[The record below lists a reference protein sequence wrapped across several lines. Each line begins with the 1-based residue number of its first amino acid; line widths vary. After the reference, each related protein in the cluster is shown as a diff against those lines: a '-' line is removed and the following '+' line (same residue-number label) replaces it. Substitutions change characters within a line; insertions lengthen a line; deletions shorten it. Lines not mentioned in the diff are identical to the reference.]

1 MVACL
6 GCRELPDAKV
16 RIVFRRE
23 MRLSRAASCRE
34 PAIRLP
40 IPMQLTGKTIVRRNT
55 QQSKAFVITVIYI
68 DLLRIYIQI
77 LVAKVGNPADSISPI
92 ISRVGNGGNS
102 GETRERLELILV
114 EGNNNSV
121 LSGNTNKTA
130 VHLREIF
137 DN

>member
-1 MVACL
+1 
-6 GCRELPDAKV
+6 
-16 RIVFRRE
+16 

-55 QQSKAFVITVIYI
+55 QQSKAFVITVIYF
-68 DLLRIYIQI
+68 DLLRIHI
-77 LVAKVGNPADSISPI
+77 LNFKVAKVGNPASSISPI
-92 ISRVGNGGNS
+92 ILRVGNGGNS
-102 GETRERLELILV
+102 GKQERLELILV

>member
-1 MVACL
+1 
-6 GCRELPDAKV
+6 
-16 RIVFRRE
+16 

-55 QQSKAFVITVIYI
+55 QQSTVIYI
-68 DLLRIYIQI
+68 DLLRTYIQI

-92 ISRVGNGGNS
+92 ILRVGNGGNS

>member
-1 MVACL
+1 M
-6 GCRELPDAKV
+6 
-16 RIVFRRE
+16 
-23 MRLSRAASCRE
+23 
-34 PAIRLP
+34 
-40 IPMQLTGKTIVRRNT
+40 RRNT

-92 ISRVGNGGNS
+92 ILRVGNGGNS

>member
-1 MVACL
+1 
-6 GCRELPDAKV
+6 
-16 RIVFRRE
+16 

-55 QQSKAFVITVIYI
+55 QQSKAFVIIVIYI
-68 DLLRIYIQI
+68 DLLRIYI
-77 LVAKVGNPADSISPI
+77 LNFKVAKVGNPADSISPI
-92 ISRVGNGGNS
+92 ILRVGNGGNS
-102 GETRERLELILV
+102 GETRGRLELILV

>member
-1 MVACL
+1 M
-6 GCRELPDAKV
+6 
-16 RIVFRRE
+16 
-23 MRLSRAASCRE
+23 
-34 PAIRLP
+34 
-40 IPMQLTGKTIVRRNT
+40 RRNT

-92 ISRVGNGGNS
+92 ILRVGNGGNS
-102 GETRERLELILV
+102 GEARERLELILV

-130 VHLREIF
+130 GHLREIF

>member
-1 MVACL
+1 M
-6 GCRELPDAKV
+6 
-16 RIVFRRE
+16 
-23 MRLSRAASCRE
+23 
-34 PAIRLP
+34 
-40 IPMQLTGKTIVRRNT
+40 RRNT

-68 DLLRIYIQI
+68 DLLRIYIQS

-92 ISRVGNGGNS
+92 ILRVGNGGNS

>member
-1 MVACL
+1 
-6 GCRELPDAKV
+6 
-16 RIVFRRE
+16 

-55 QQSKAFVITVIYI
+55 QQSTVIYI
-68 DLLRIYIQI
+68 DLLRIYIQS

-92 ISRVGNGGNS
+92 ILRVGNGGNS

>member
-1 MVACL
+1 
-6 GCRELPDAKV
+6 
-16 RIVFRRE
+16 

-40 IPMQLTGKTIVRRNT
+40 IPMQLTGKTIVRRNI
-55 QQSKAFVITVIYI
+55 QQSACHHCHVVLESMIISSLFIIFG
-68 DLLRIYIQI
+68 
-77 LVAKVGNPADSISPI
+77 AKVGNPADSISPI
-92 ISRVGNGGNS
+92 ILRVGNGGNS